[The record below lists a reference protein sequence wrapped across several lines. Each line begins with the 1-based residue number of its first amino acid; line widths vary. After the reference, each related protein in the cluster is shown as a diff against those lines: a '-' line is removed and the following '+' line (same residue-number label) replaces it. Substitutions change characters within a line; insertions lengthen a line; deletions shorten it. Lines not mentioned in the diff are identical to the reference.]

1 MGVRENT
8 YNNQVFVHS
17 HWGCMQHAS
26 TWLLPHKRQLLA
38 VPWTGSQYACN
49 VRVGLVGWNYHNLLC
64 FYSWNS
70 TLCYM
75 CKERTGFNKVSSC
88 PVFTFGKKKLPVS
101 INVNINKTTKQNE
114 DDNDWWWWWCESC
127 VFENLNSW
135 NKYKLEKYCSL
146 LSSKSTFEMTR
157 YYEVLMQFH
166 RLSTWKCF

>member
-75 CKERTGFNKVSSC
+75 CKERIGFNKMSSC
-88 PVFTFGKKKLPVS
+88 PVFSFGKKKLPVS

-114 DDNDWWWWWCESC
+114 DDDDDNDWWWWWCESC
-127 VFENLNSW
+127 VFEYLYSW
-135 NKYKLEKYCSL
+135 NKYKLEKCCSL
-146 LSSKSTFEMTR
+146 LSSKSTFEMTG
-157 YYEVLMQFH
+157 
-166 RLSTWKCF
+166 C